1 MTNPMSR
8 NAAPPMPQAEEAQ
21 RIMKVMQAD
30 AQQKRNI
37 DLILDRREHLAGH
50 PLLIRM
56 SAAAKMLGVSR
67 TTVFRL
73 VRAKR
78 LEAVEL
84 LPGSRFLRRAD
95 VEALANR

>member
-1 MTNPMSR
+1 MIVNGEFPGGR
-8 NAAPPMPQAEEAQ
+8 IPPETELAEA
-21 RIMKVMQAD
+21 
-30 AQQKRNI
+30 
-37 DLILDRREHLAGH
+37 
-50 PLLIRM
+50 
-56 SAAAKMLGVSR
+56 LGVSR